1 MKHRGFTIIE
11 LLVVV
16 AIIGLLT
23 AAVLSSTST
32 ARTKSRDARRLQD
45 MREIETALN
54 LYYQA
59 NNSFPLS
66 EGSSTTITGADPEL
80 SGELT
85 SNGFMPTVPT
95 DPQHPT
101 NIYQYISTGG
111 GTGYYLQFCLETN
124 SIEGFAS
131 GCDNYFSQ

>member
-1 MKHRGFTIIE
+1 MKNRGFTILE

-23 AAVLSSTST
+23 ALVLISTTT

-45 MREIETALN
+45 LREIETALN

-59 NNSFPLS
+59 NGQFPTS
-66 EGSSTTITGADPEL
+66 VSSTTITGSDTFSTA
-80 SGELT
+80 LT
-85 SNGFMPTVPT
+85 SGGFMPTVST

-101 NIYQYISTGG
+101 NTYQYISAN
-111 GTGYYLQFCLETN
+111 GTGYYLQFCLESD
-124 SIEGFAS
+124 SIEGFTS
-131 GCDNYFSQ
+131 GCTNYFTQ